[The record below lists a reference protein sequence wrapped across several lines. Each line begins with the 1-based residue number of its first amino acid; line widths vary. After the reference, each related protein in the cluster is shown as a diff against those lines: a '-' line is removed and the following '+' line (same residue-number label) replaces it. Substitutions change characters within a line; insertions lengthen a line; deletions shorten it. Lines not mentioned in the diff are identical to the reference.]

1 MNDQTKQSDSRRKII
16 KRLLAGGGVVATG
29 QLIPDKWAKPVV
41 ESVLLPAH
49 ATSSLNVTLIRLNVT
64 VDQVGP

>member
-1 MNDQTKQSDSRRKII
+1 MSDQSSKIDARRRVIR
-16 KRLLAGGGVVATG
+16 RLVVAGGAAASSH
-29 QLIPDKWAKPVV
+29 LLPDRWAKPVV

-64 VDQVGP
+64 VDQAGP

>member
-1 MNDQTKQSDSRRKII
+1 MSDQSSITDARRRVI
-16 KRLLAGGGVVATG
+16 KRLVVAGGAAATSH
-29 QLIPDKWAKPVV
+29 LLPDRWTKPVV

-64 VDQVGP
+64 VDQAGP